1 MVWWKGV
8 HHDRLLESDPEP
20 DLELNAALAR
30 LSELD
35 QEILR
40 LWAWDFLSGLLL
52 FFEIE
57 LGPLP
62 AKWRKTK

>member
-1 MVWWKGV
+1 MSFQYVQRRRMQRTVWG
-8 HHDRLLESDPEP
+8 S
-20 DLELNAALAR
+20 
-30 LSELD
+30 
-35 QEILR
+35 LR